1 MLFLIFTRK
10 NHFDIYVIFFQN
22 SKKAEKVNF
31 SRLTD
36 FLKNIKNIISLG
48 AIMAFISQVGI
59 TITYTQTKNQA
70 KIFRVVAVIAILR
83 KNEKL
88 HIFYRIIAVEHLY
101 HHKILL
107 LAWLIKSC
115 SGFKFFYHKM
125 IFLNFFLF

>member
-1 MLFLIFTRK
+1 
-10 NHFDIYVIFFQN
+10 
-22 SKKAEKVNF
+22 
-31 SRLTD
+31 
-36 FLKNIKNIISLG
+36 
-48 AIMAFISQVGI
+48 MAFIPQVGI